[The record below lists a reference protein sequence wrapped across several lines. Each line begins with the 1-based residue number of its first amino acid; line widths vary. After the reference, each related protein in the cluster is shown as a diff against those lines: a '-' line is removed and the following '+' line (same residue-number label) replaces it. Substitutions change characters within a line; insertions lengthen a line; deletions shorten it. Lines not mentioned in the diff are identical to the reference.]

1 MMKCLFNN
9 RSLAC
14 FLGLGLVC
22 AMLIGG
28 SKIAAFAD
36 GGGVNATLNSG
47 GLTETNTSNSVLTS
61 VILNGQNQMVNYSLP
76 VSVTD
81 ATGLGGGWSLTITST
96 QFSTSGTTAY
106 VLSASA
112 SSIVGVS
119 VSCGTSS
126 QCTNPTNAIGFPQPV
141 PAAMTATQPLKFF
154 QAMPNTGLG
163 IFTIMPMISI
173 SIPGNTYAGIY
184 NSTATLA
191 VVSGP

>member
-1 MMKCLFNN
+1 MMKYLFKN

-14 FLGLGLVC
+14 LLGLCLIC

-36 GGGVNATLNSG
+36 GGGVNATLTSG
-47 GLTETNTSNSVLTS
+47 GLTETITSNSVLAS
-61 VILNGQNQMVNYSLP
+61 VILNSQNQMINYALP

-96 QFSTSGTTAY
+96 QFSTSGTPAH

-119 VSCGTSS
+119 VSCGTAN
-126 QCTNPTNAIGFPQPV
+126 QCTNTTNTIGFPQPV
-141 PAAMTATQPLKFF
+141 PAAMTAAQPLKFF

-163 IFTIMPMISI
+163 IFTIVPMISI
-173 SIPGNTYAGIY
+173 FIPGNTYAGIY